1 MDVARQRQLA
11 VVAAYAAG
19 GILLG
24 ALLWLE
30 ARRLVG
36 GDLAL
41 WKLFSGS

>member
-11 VVAAYAAG
+11 VICAYAAG

-30 ARRLVG
+30 ARRLVD
-36 GDLAL
+36 GDLTL
-41 WKLFSGS
+41 WKLFSSS

>member
-11 VVAAYAAG
+11 VVAAYVAG

-30 ARRLVG
+30 TRRLVA
-36 GDLAL
+36 GDMAL